1 VSAAGGPV
9 FRAAMIHATLIGLE
23 KDEPVRRRSISWCR
37 PVAECADS
45 NDLRSCWSRLVTGS
59 SASRGRIMHL
69 DPSLLLGDQALHEL
83 GPFRFVDLPRETRME

>member
-1 VSAAGGPV
+1 VSSAAGPV

-69 DPSLLLGDQALHEL
+69 
-83 GPFRFVDLPRETRME
+83 